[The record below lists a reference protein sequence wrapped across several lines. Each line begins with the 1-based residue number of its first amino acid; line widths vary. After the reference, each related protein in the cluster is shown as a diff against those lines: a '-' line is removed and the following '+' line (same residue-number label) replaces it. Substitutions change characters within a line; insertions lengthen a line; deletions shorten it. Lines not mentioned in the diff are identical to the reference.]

1 MGDGIAMVGLII
13 FVCCAVSCIL
23 ALLKWASPSGTSSS
37 FLDLSVLKNWHP
49 FNPNYINTVPE
60 TDGGASVYG
69 FHEYHDF
76 RADPSFKLGTAVS
89 GKSTDDCSSLC
100 QSTDG
105 CRGFSTDGGCQLY
118 NNVSILDRNK
128 GSVTYASQDV
138 GAVEYL
144 HVAYGATSLPP
155 EIAGSPFTGTLADTL
170 GKCKHSS
177 GSACKGFVFSGNTG
191 KMYPAITAIDVTKTG
206 DSYMNIDQPP
216 KFIREGNYSYGTGS
230 SSQWTAPASWLLT
243 MNGASGLPNIPT
255 NNTDWFAMWS
265 TQPMFD
271 AGTDGNGE
279 AARAAN
285 TITVSSLTQCQNACI
300 GNAWCQSFVYGGPG
314 NSCYMRHDRRA
325 QHFPSRCRSQA
336 SADAC
341 LDFDG
346 CTQCCC
352 PCGCDGY
359 EGAHDGT
366 TNTQYISYVKKLMP
380 LDVSCPMS
388 CDQDANCVLSTNDA
402 TTCNQYN
409 DAPPPSART
418 PSSTLKATWRFDK
431 YPN

>member
-1 MGDGIAMVGLII
+1 MDEDGGSLTMVGLII

-23 ALLKWASPSGTSSS
+23 ALLKWATPEGESS
-37 FLDLSVLKNWHP
+37 FLDFSGLKNWNP
-49 FNPNYINTVPE
+49 FNPSFIDPGPE
-60 TDGGASVYG
+60 TGGGGGSVYG

-76 RADPSFKLGTAVS
+76 RANPSFKIGTAVS
-89 GKSTDDCSSLC
+89 GKSVDDCSSLC
-100 QSTDG
+100 QTTDG
-105 CRGFSTDGGCQLY
+105 CRGFSTNGGCQLY
-118 NNVSILDRNK
+118 NNVTILDRNK
-128 GSVTYASQDV
+128 GSVVYASQDR

-155 EIAGSPFTGTLADTL
+155 ELAGSPFTGTLADTL
-170 GKCKHSS
+170 GKCKHTSA
-177 GSACKGFVFSGNTG
+177 SACGGFVFSGNTG
-191 KMYPAITAIDVTKTG
+191 KLYPAITAIDSTQTG
-206 DSYMNIDQPP
+206 DSYMNIDHPP

-243 MNGASGLPNIPT
+243 MDGDSGLPTIPT
-255 NNTDWFAMWS
+255 NNTDWFAIAS
-265 TQPMFD
+265 SPGFD
-271 AGTDGNGE
+271 AGTDGTGE

-285 TITVSSLTQCQNACI
+285 TITVSNLTHCQDACI
-300 GNAWCQSFVYGGPG
+300 GNAWCQSFVYGG
-314 NSCYMRHDRRA
+314 NSCYMRHDIKPK
-325 QHFPSRCRSQA
+325 HFPSRCRSQA
-336 SADAC
+336 SADVC

-352 PCGCDGY
+352 PCGCAGY

-366 TNTQYISYVKKLMP
+366 AGTPNTTYVKKLMP

-388 CDQDANCVLSTNDA
+388 CAKDANCVLATNDT

-409 DAPPPSART
+409 TAPPQSART
-418 PSSTLKATWRFDK
+418 PSSTVKATWMFNN